1 MAIARAYGELLRDVY
16 EESKKPA
23 AGSANGA
30 LNADQ
35 RELLELVT
43 GKESPIWFP
52 LRDTPNHMSRAEKDK
67 YGTLVANLDK
77 LAAHATNA
85 PPARAMVV
93 TDLAEPYEPRVFRRG
108 NPSRPG
114 EPAPRAFLRVLS
126 GGEPRPFRHGSGRLD
141 LAREIVSPANPLTAR
156 VLVNRVWM
164 HHFGEPLVA
173 STTDFGARST
183 PPSHPELLDWLASDF
198 IRSGWS
204 LKHLHRLIT
213 LSAAYQQASS
223 TPHSEDPENK
233 LLSHFS
239 RRRLDF
245 EAMRDS
251 LLFISGRLDMT
262 MGGRPVDLAG
272 EPLNQR
278 RTVYGLVDR
287 QDLPAMFRAFDF
299 PAPDQCVE
307 RRPRTTVPQ
316 QALFLLNSPFV
327 MEQARALVARPELA
341 GLAKPAGRVDALFR
355 RVLGRQATKAEAGSA
370 MRFIK
375 SAETDVP
382 SENGLTAWEQFAQ
395 VLLICNEAVFVD

>member
-1 MAIARAYGELLRDVY
+1 M
-16 EESKKPA
+16 
-23 AGSANGA
+23 
-30 LNADQ
+30 
-35 RELLELVT
+35 
-43 GKESPIWFP
+43 
-52 LRDTPNHMSRAEKDK
+52 
-67 YGTLVANLDK
+67 
-77 LAAHATNA
+77 HATNA

-93 TDLAEPYEPRVFRRG
+93 ADLPEPYQPRVFRRG

-126 GGEPRPFRHGSGRLD
+126 GDEPRPFRHGSGRLD
-141 LAREIVSPANPLTAR
+141 LAREIASPANPLTAR

-173 STTDFGARST
+173 STTDFGARS
-183 PPSHPELLDWLASDF
+183 PPPTHPELLDWLASDF

-204 LKHLHRLIT
+204 LKHLHRVIV

-223 TPHSEDPENK
+223 APRSEDPENK
-233 LLSHFS
+233 LLSRFS

-245 EAMRDS
+245 EATRDS
-251 LLFISGRLDMT
+251 LLFISGRLDTT

-327 MEQARALVARPELA
+327 MEQARALAARPEVA
-341 GLAKPAGRVDALFR
+341 GMAEPARRVDALFR